1 MSNMNVVAKDDNNTN
16 PAAEAWNDPEV
27 VKGDQEVM
35 REQIQS
41 GMAEEAIKSANKRS
55 PIDGPTDKPHSVVK
69 EMPKRLYYSPAS
81 GNMVPHEQLI
91 EEMNNDW
98 E

>member
-1 MSNMNVVAKDDNNTN
+1 MSNMNVVTKDDNNTN

-81 GNMVPHEQLI
+81 GNMVAHDQLI
-91 EEMNNDW
+91 EEMNSDW

>member
-1 MSNMNVVAKDDNNTN
+1 MNNMNAIPKDDSNTS
-16 PAAEAWNDPEV
+16 PAAEAWNAHEV

-55 PIDGPTDKPHSVVK
+55 PIDGPTDKPHAAVK

-81 GNMVPHEQLI
+81 GNMVTHEQLI
-91 EEMNNDW
+91 EEMNSDW
-98 E
+98 Q

>member
-1 MSNMNVVAKDDNNTN
+1 MSNMNVVTKDDNNTN
-16 PAAEAWNDPEV
+16 PAAEAWNAPEV

-41 GMAEEAIKSANKRS
+41 GMAEEAIKSAKKRS
-55 PIDGPTDKPHSVVK
+55 PIDGPTDKPHPVVK

-81 GNMVPHEQLI
+81 GNMVTHEQLI
-91 EEMNNDW
+91 EEMNSDW

>member
-1 MSNMNVVAKDDNNTN
+1 MSNMNVVTKDDKNTN
-16 PAAEAWNDPEV
+16 PATDAWNDPEV

-81 GNMVPHEQLI
+81 GNMVPHDQLI
-91 EEMNNDW
+91 EEMNSDW